1 MSELLVHNARVVL
14 PNGIV
19 HGGIVARRGRIAEV
33 FAESD
38 RPTGFGSEES
48 IDAGE
53 RHLAPGFIDIHIHG
67 SAGIDVQD
75 TDEDGLSRISRFLL
89 EKGVMGYFPTF
100 VPADSEALASALRRI
115 NSYMENSEE
124 AQKDGARW
132 KRAIPGTGARWR
144 GAIPGAGARVLGI
157 HFEGPFV
164 SKKRCGALHTEHF
177 RTYDGDPRSVDVFTQ
192 KSDGISEN
200 RVSGNQH
207 GAGRPMTIAPEVDGS
222 LALIRELT
230 GRGVRCFIG
239 HSIADPPTLDLA
251 AEAGAR
257 HMTHFPNALEPLHH
271 RKPGAVAWGLVR
283 QDITMDC
290 IADFEHIDPLMLQ
303 LMYRAKGAARMSL
316 ISDAIKPT
324 GLGDGVY
331 DVWGDRIRVTGGRTS
346 LAKDEAIPIEQ
357 RTIAGSVIT
366 LDQCVKNMMSLGVP
380 VHEAVGMATLAPAR
394 ASGVDAEYGS
404 IEVGKRADLI
414 LFDEDLSGVQPALI
428 TMD

>member
-1 MSELLVHNARVVL
+1 MSEVLVHNARVVL

-19 HGGIVARRGRIAEV
+19 HGGIVARQGRIAEV
-33 FAESD
+33 FAESS

-48 IDAGE
+48 IDAGQ

-75 TDEDGLSRISRFLL
+75 TDEAGLSRISRFLL
-89 EKGVMGYFPTF
+89 GKGVMGYFPTF
-100 VPADSEALASALRRI
+100 VPADSEAVAVALGTI
-115 NSYMENSEE
+115 NSYVANLGE
-124 AQKDGARW
+124 AQKGGARW
-132 KRAIPGTGARWR
+132 NR
-144 GAIPGAGARVLGI
+144 AIPGAGARVLGV

-177 RTYDGDPRSVDVFTQ
+177 RTYDGDPRSVDIFTR
-192 KSDGISEN
+192 KSDVVSEN
-200 RVSGNQH
+200 RVSENRVSEDLP
-207 GAGRPMTIAPEVDGS
+207 GAGRLMTIAPEVDGS
-222 LALIRELT
+222 LALIHELT
-230 GRGVRCFIG
+230 GSGVRCFIG

-303 LMYRAKGAARMSL
+303 LMYQAKGAARMSL
-316 ISDAIKPT
+316 ISDAIKPA

-331 DVWGDRIRVTGGRTS
+331 DVWGDRISVTGGRTS
-346 LAKDEAIPIEQ
+346 LASDEAIPIEQ

-366 LDQCVKNMMSLGVP
+366 LDKCVKNMLSLGVP

-414 LFDEDLSGVQPALI
+414 LFDEDLSGVQPAFI
-428 TMD
+428 AMD

>member
-115 NSYMENSEE
+115 NSYVENSEE

-132 KRAIPGTGARWR
+132 KRAIPGTGAR
-144 GAIPGAGARVLGI
+144 VLGI

-164 SKKRCGALHTEHF
+164 SKKRCGA
-177 RTYDGDPRSVDVFTQ
+177 
-192 KSDGISEN
+192 
-200 RVSGNQH
+200 
-207 GAGRPMTIAPEVDGS
+207 
-222 LALIRELT
+222 
-230 GRGVRCFIG
+230 
-239 HSIADPPTLDLA
+239 
-251 AEAGAR
+251 
-257 HMTHFPNALEPLHH
+257 
-271 RKPGAVAWGLVR
+271 
-283 QDITMDC
+283 
-290 IADFEHIDPLMLQ
+290 
-303 LMYRAKGAARMSL
+303 
-316 ISDAIKPT
+316 
-324 GLGDGVY
+324 
-331 DVWGDRIRVTGGRTS
+331 
-346 LAKDEAIPIEQ
+346 
-357 RTIAGSVIT
+357 
-366 LDQCVKNMMSLGVP
+366 
-380 VHEAVGMATLAPAR
+380 
-394 ASGVDAEYGS
+394 
-404 IEVGKRADLI
+404 
-414 LFDEDLSGVQPALI
+414 
-428 TMD
+428 

>member
-14 PNGIV
+14 PNEIV
-19 HGGIVARRGRIAEV
+19 HGGILARRGRIAEV
-33 FAESD
+33 FAESN
-38 RPTGFGSEES
+38 RPAGFGSEES
-48 IDAGE
+48 IDAGD
-53 RHLAPGFIDIHIHG
+53 RYLAPGFIDIHIHG

-75 TDEDGLSRISRFLL
+75 TDEDGLSHISRFLL
-89 EKGVMGYFPTF
+89 GKGVTAYFPTF
-100 VPADSEALASALRRI
+100 VPADSEALAGALRII
-115 NSYMENSEE
+115 NSYVENSEE
-124 AQKDGARW
+124 AQKAGARW
-132 KRAIPGTGARWR
+132 KHAVT
-144 GAIPGAGARVLGI
+144 GAGARVLGV

-177 RTYDGDPRSVDVFTQ
+177 RTYDGDPRSVDVFTR
-192 KSDGISEN
+192 KSDGVSEN
-200 RVSGNQH
+200 RVSEHQP
-207 GAGRPMTIAPEVDGS
+207 GAGRLMTIAPEVDGA

-283 QDITMDC
+283 QDITMDY

-324 GLGDGVY
+324 GLGDGAY
-331 DVWGDRIRVTGGRTS
+331 DVWSDQITVTGGRTS

-366 LDQCVKNMMSLGVP
+366 LDQCVKNMISLGVP
-380 VHEAVGMATLAPAR
+380 LHEAVGMATLAPAR
-394 ASGVDAEYGS
+394 AAGVDAEYGS

-414 LFDEDLSGVQPALI
+414 LFDEDLSGVRPALI